1 MPDNYTHS
9 KERKPPSEQNELV
22 RRFLGGDPAI
32 GEGVTVI
39 CRTGRPTDRSFVW
52 VCLRMSR
59 ERSEPRRAGSPLC
72 SDAWPM
78 ILVY

>member
-1 MPDNYTHS
+1 MPDYYAHS
-9 KERKPPSEQNELV
+9 KEGKTTSEQNL
-22 RRFLGGDPAI
+22 DPAI
-32 GEGVTVI
+32 GEGATVI

-72 SDAWPM
+72 SDARLM
-78 ILVY
+78 ILLYYSNSY